1 MTTGI
6 GELVR
11 EQRST
16 GQQAVYYFFNPSK
29 PVDNVAHSM
38 SNTEFVIKPVTSGG
52 GPSEFRQSMR
62 PHPLVHQE
70 LPHDPYFGVY
80 NRRLRSL
87 EYGNVRTED
96 LYWCLRRQV
105 GLAHTGELATEIRGP
120 DAEAMLNRVFTR
132 DVSRVRVGRCSY
144 QIACFADGGMIMDGV
159 LLRLG
164 SDRFWY
170 AQGDGEFPVWLR
182 AHSEGFDVEVF
193 DPDVWISQVQ
203 GPRSMDVL
211 AQASD
216 EGMPEHFRYF
226 DLARIHIGGQPVM
239 ISRTGF
245 TNELGW
251 EFYFGADAGANVI
264 GERILKAGEPHGIHT
279 IPASATNAR
288 RIEAGLLFSGTDFD
302 DSVTPFAAG
311 LGALVD
317 LEKPDFIG
325 KAALVQADKSRRT
338 WGLQCAD
345 GVACHGDTL
354 ALDNEPAGLVLSSA
368 WSPYLQRGVA
378 IVRLKDS
385 RLGPGTVLQVECVD
399 RQTRNGEVCELPMY
413 DRAGDIPRGKCTDIP
428 AIPARG

>member
-1 MTTGI
+1 MADSKNNM
-6 GELVR
+6 EFV
-11 EQRST
+11 
-16 GQQAVYYFFNPSK
+16 VK
-29 PVDNVAHSM
+29 PVPSA
-38 SNTEFVIKPVTSGG
+38 G
-52 GPSEFRQSMR
+52 GPSEFRQSMA

-70 LPHDPYFGVY
+70 LPYDPQFGIY

-87 EYGNVRTED
+87 HYDNVRTED
-96 LYWCLRRQV
+96 LYWCLRRRV

-132 DVSRVRVGRCSY
+132 DVSDMRVGRCSY
-144 QIACFADGGMIMDGV
+144 QLACFADGGMIMDGV
-159 LLRLG
+159 LLRLS

-170 AQGDGEFPVWLR
+170 AQGDGEFPIWLR

-226 DLARIHIGGQPVM
+226 DLAQIRIGGQPVV

-251 EFYFGADAGANVI
+251 EFYFRSDADTDVI
-264 GERILKAGEPHGIHT
+264 GERIWRAGEPHGMHT
-279 IPASATNAR
+279 IPAAATNAR

-311 LGALVD
+311 LGAFVD
-317 LEKPDFIG
+317 LRKTDFIG
-325 KAALVQADKSRRT
+325 MAALTRAAKSRRT
-338 WGLQCAD
+338 WGLQCA
-345 GVACHGDTL
+345 GGIARHGDTVSL
-354 ALDNEPAGLVLSSA
+354 KGKSAGRVCSSA
-368 WSPYLQRGVA
+368 WSPFLQCGVA
-378 IVRLKDS
+378 IVRLDDPK
-385 RLGPGTVLQVECVD
+385 LTPGTALQVECVD
-399 RQTRNGEVCELPMY
+399 GTTRAGEVCELPMY
-413 DRAGDIPRGKCTDIP
+413 DRAGEIPRGKCTEIP
-428 AIPARG
+428 TIPGKG